1 MAEAGRSVKDR
12 EEATGKKGEEDAAEA
27 EPVVP
32 KKIKVAKE
40 IDKVQAKRKLK
51 PISVVRKKKVAK
63 KVERPPRN
71 IGLEVTPPADS
82 CNDPTCPFHG
92 TLSVR
97 GQIIDGFIISIRM
110 DKSVVVRKEHLRYL
124 PKYERYEKRSN
135 HYTAH
140 NPACIDAQ
148 EGEKVKIAECRPLSK
163 TKSFVV
169 VERLGT
175 RTS

>member
-1 MAEAGRSVKDR
+1 MAEPKKVVKDR
-12 EEATGKKGEEDAAEA
+12 TAATRQKERDEAAVE

-32 KKIKVAKE
+32 KKIMVAKE
-40 IDKVQAKRKLK
+40 IDKVQAKRKIK
-51 PISVVRKKKVAK
+51 PIAVVRKKKVAK

-71 IGLEVTPPADS
+71 IGLEVQVPSDS

-97 GQIIDGFIISIRM
+97 GQIIDGFVISSRM
-110 DKSVVVRKEHLRYL
+110 DKSVVVRKERLRYI

-135 HYTAH
+135 NYTAH
-140 NPACIDAQ
+140 NPSCIDAQ
-148 EGEKVKIAECRPLSK
+148 EGERVKIAECRPLSK

-169 VERLGT
+169 VERFGVK
-175 RTS
+175 SQ